1 MSVSNY
7 SAGSGE
13 FVFNKLT
20 VGTLD
25 ATTSEFQNLNIDGNL
40 VANSIRSTGGA
51 INFVSANSTADSSVV
66 IESLGSG
73 SANLQL
79 LTSANQPDQK
89 LWEIFNPGASG
100 GGLTKNNLTIYS
112 YQNSAPPAA
121 DRNALEI
128 SSDTYTVSLC
138 DSSAVTPVVQ
148 VRGQNGAGQIYD
160 KRYNIP
166 RGASLMTPEYFSS
179 FLGGTPNTSIN
190 ARAPWVYS
198 GPVDATNSVSCI
210 ANFSSGAPKWQS
222 GAYLIQVTLETDAT
236 VNTVLNDAE
245 MIELIVRDN
254 VTGGNLYTG
263 ANLAIPVKNLAV
275 PVTFPTQ
282 TLDFTY
288 SGMIYLD
295 VTDPDFDIYFQL
307 FLQSPTPPASPSTT
321 KIPNAYLFVYPL
333 VADVY
338 P

>member
-13 FVFNKLT
+13 FVFNKVT

-25 ATTSEFQNLNIDGNL
+25 ATTIGSN
-40 VANSIRSTGGA
+40 T
-51 INFVSANSTADSSVV
+51 TTDSSVV
-66 IESLGSG
+66 IKSLGSG
-73 SANLQL
+73 NANLKL
-79 LTSANQPDQK
+79 LTSANQPDEK

-100 GGLTKNNLTIYS
+100 GGLTKNNLAIYS
-112 YQNSAPPAA
+112 YQNSAPAA
-121 DRNALEI
+121 ARNALEI
-128 SSDTYTVSLC
+128 SADTSTISFC
-138 DSSAVTPVVQ
+138 DSSVENPLVQ
-148 VRGQNGAGQIYD
+148 VRGDKGVGQIYD
-160 KRYNIP
+160 KIYNIP

-179 FLGGTPNTSIN
+179 FLGGTPNTNIN
-190 ARAPWVYS
+190 SRAPWVYS
-198 GPVDATNSVSCI
+198 GPVNATNSVSCI

-236 VNTVLNDAE
+236 VNTELNDDE

-254 VTGGNLYTG
+254 VSGGNLYTG
-263 ANLAIPVKNLAV
+263 ANLAIPVKNLAI

-295 VTDPDFDIYFQL
+295 VTDPDFAIYFQL
-307 FLQSPTPPASPSTT
+307 YLQSPTSPASPSTT

-333 VADVY
+333 VAEVY